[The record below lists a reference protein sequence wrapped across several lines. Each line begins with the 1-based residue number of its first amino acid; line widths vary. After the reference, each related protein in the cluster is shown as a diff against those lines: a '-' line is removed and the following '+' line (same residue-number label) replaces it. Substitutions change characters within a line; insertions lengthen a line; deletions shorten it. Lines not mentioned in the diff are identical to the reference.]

1 MLTRIRRFRVA
12 LAAGGLGLA
21 MAAAAASPAA
31 ASPASAASFVTP
43 VYQMTCETGVTGSL
57 GGYNGYATCYTPVV
71 AKWKVRVDCSYGF
84 SYDSI
89 IVYTS
94 STDGWYTLGPSP
106 TCYWGVN
113 GVSVIELA

>member
-1 MLTRIRRFRVA
+1 MRTTIRRARAALVA
-12 LAAGGLGLA
+12 GTLGLGI
-21 MAAAAASPAA
+21 AAAV

-43 VYQMTCETGVTGSL
+43 MYGMTCDTGVTGSL

-71 AKWKVRVDCSYGF
+71 AKWKVRVDCAYGF

-94 STDGWYTLGPSP
+94 SVDGWYTLGPSP

-113 GVSVIELA
+113 AVNVIELT